1 MSLYQH
7 NNDDSRVH
15 GIQSAGTGVGSTPIF
30 PILSSASSDIQIS
43 GKQGYIPPTADG
55 PCKPAPRAT
64 KATIEWLPEFPES
77 LSEPFAAVVPF
88 MGHSRLVH
96 LSLAPRIR
104 SDVRPKQTGKRS
116 PAPFV
121 LETGRKVPFLPRYSK
136 STRRVS
142 PRDLQRIQGSHLEYH
157 IAANVEKFGVDE
169 FLLQVERARAF
180 LRGPR
185 FLALK
190 PLRSGYSAYG
200 LKHQAEKDGAGAH
213 CGYVCEMALIVAA
226 LLDRLKHQPH
236 PRGENAVVYR

>member
-1 MSLYQH
+1 MKLEP
-7 NNDDSRVH
+7 D
-15 GIQSAGTGVGSTPIF
+15 AGEVVAVANGDAETARERGHPTF
-30 PILSSASSDIQIS
+30 PLIPSPVSKVQEIRKAGDPSPTTREKARTAIS
-43 GKQGYIPPTADG
+43 HV
-55 PCKPAPRAT
+55 
-64 KATIEWLPEFPES
+64 EFLPNLPES
-77 LSEPFAAVVPF
+77 LSEAFAAVVPF

-142 PRDLQRIQGSHLEYH
+142 PRDLQRIKDSHLEYR